1 MVAVKARSALDIRA
15 VLFAFAAASIPIW
28 PSFIAFAALSPPGVS
43 IIPPAVAITD
53 LLLCAFA
60 ALCATLLLVRERVA
74 VPPLLMPIALYLGSW
89 ILASLL
95 GFDPLTGLLMA
106 LGPALGTIFYAS
118 IASWY
123 ARPHVARALYVSF
136 LLTGTFVS
144 VLGIVLDVLRRPAA
158 LYALVHGRATA
169 TFVVPGEF
177 AGYLLLLIATALGI
191 ALVTSSAR
199 LRLLALAAL
208 LSGSAALVL
217 TYSRAGWLGA
227 AVGAAFFLCTAGM
240 RFLPGRR
247 RLVLAGALV
256 AAALALGIAAIA
268 VYEGHH
274 NPSEDFARLSI
285 WRAGLRAIEL
295 FPLTGVGPGAFRHVY
310 PLLRPISGEPFAF
323 HVHSQFLTAFAETG
337 LAGFCALLFLWGRFV
352 AVLRAALRDAP
363 PRNRILALAIASG
376 LVATWAQGLLDFV
389 QILVL
394 GCWLPFMALTIAAAQ
409 SGLPER

>member
-1 MVAVKARSALDIRA
+1 VAVLKARAPLDIRT
-15 VLFAFAAASIPIW
+15 VLFAFAVASIPVW

-43 IIPPAVAITD
+43 IVPPALAALD
-53 LLLCAFA
+53 LALCALA
-60 ALCATLLLVRERVA
+60 ALAATLLLLRERA
-74 VPPLLMPIALYLGSW
+74 TVPPLLCPIALYLGTW

-95 GFDPLTGLLMA
+95 GLDPQTGLLMVA
-106 LGPALGTIFYAS
+106 GPALGTIFYAS

-123 ARPHVARALYVSF
+123 ARPHIARTLYVTF
-136 LLTGTFVS
+136 LLTGTLVS
-144 VLGIVLDVLRRPAA
+144 ILGIVLDLLRRPAA
-158 LYALVHGRATA
+158 LYVLVHGRATA

-177 AGYLLLLIATALGI
+177 AGYLLLLIFTALGV
-191 ALVTSSAR
+191 ALVTTSSR
-199 LRLLALAAL
+199 LRILAFCALASGGAALAL
-208 LSGSAALVL
+208 S
-217 TYSRAGWLGA
+217 YSRAGWLGA
-227 AVGAAFFLCTAGM
+227 AVGGAFFLYAAGM

-247 RLVLAGALV
+247 RLVLAGSLL
-256 AAALALGIAAIA
+256 AAALALGIAAIS

-285 WRAGLRAIEL
+285 WQAGVRAIEL

-310 PLLRPISGEPFAF
+310 PLLRPLSGELFAF

-337 LAGFCALLFLWGRFV
+337 IVGFSALVFLWWRFV
-352 AVLRAALRDAP
+352 AVLRSALRDAP
-363 PRNRILALAIASG
+363 PRNRILALAIAAG

-409 SGLPER
+409 TGLPEA

>member
-1 MVAVKARSALDIRA
+1 VAVLKARAPLDIRA
-15 VLFAFAAASIPIW
+15 VLFAIAVASIPIW

-43 IIPPAVAITD
+43 IVPPALAAVD
-53 LLLCAFA
+53 LALCAVA
-60 ALCATLLLVRERVA
+60 ALAATLLLLRERSA
-74 VPPLLMPIALYLGSW
+74 VPPLLGPIALYLGTW

-95 GFDPLTGLLMA
+95 GLDPLTGLLMVI
-106 LGPALGTIFYAS
+106 GPALGTIFYAS
-118 IASWY
+118 IAGWY
-123 ARPHVARALYVSF
+123 ARPHVARTLYVTFF
-136 LLTGTFVS
+136 LSGTFVS
-144 VLGIVLDVLRRPAA
+144 VLGIVLDLLRRPAA

-177 AGYLLLLIATALGI
+177 AGYLLLLIATAVGV
-191 ALVTSSAR
+191 ALVTSSLP
-199 LRLLALAAL
+199 LRLLALCAL
-208 LSGSAALVL
+208 VTGGAALVL

-227 AVGAAFFLCTAGM
+227 AVGGAFFVSTAGA
-240 RFLPGRR
+240 RFVPGRG
-247 RLVLAGALV
+247 RLVVAGSLL
-256 AAALALGIAAIA
+256 AAALALGVAAIG

-285 WRAGLRAIEL
+285 WRAGVRAIEL

-310 PLLRPISGEPFAF
+310 PLLRPLSGEPFAF

-337 LAGFCALLFLWGRFV
+337 IVGFCALAFLWWRFV
-352 AVLRAALRDAP
+352 AVLRATLRDAP
-363 PRNRILALAIASG
+363 RRNRILALAIASG

-409 SGLPER
+409 TGLPEA